1 MQTLGTAVGRLLAT
15 YGVDTVFGIPGVH
28 TVELYRGFDASGLRH
43 IVARHEQSLG
53 FMADGYARAS
63 GKPGVC
69 FVITGP
75 GVTNIST
82 AMGQAYADSS
92 PMLVISSVNALGRLG
107 TGDGHLHEM
116 RDQRALAS
124 AVTAFSHTITSPS
137 ELPEVVARAF
147 AIFDGARPRPVHIEI
162 PRDLLAAPAPDFA
175 FGPVRLARP
184 QASAAAIECAAR
196 ALKEARRP
204 LILAGGGAVQAAT
217 FVREAAESLGAPVL
231 MTCNGRGILPPDHPL
246 NVSFSASCPAVRA
259 MIRESDVA
267 LALGTELGP
276 TDYDAYEDGGFA
288 IPGRLI
294 RVEID
299 PEQMVR
305 TRQPDLALLGDA
317 RATMAILAGLLQSA
331 NASPWGVP
339 RAAEARQAAA
349 ADLGAAMATELS
361 FLEALRDA
369 APEAI
374 IVGDSTQAVYA
385 GNLGFAAAAPRR
397 WFNAATGFG
406 ALGFGLPAA
415 IGAAL
420 AEPDRPV
427 ICLAGDGGLQFTLAD
442 LATAVETKA
451 RLTIVLNNNF
461 GYGEIKQAMR
471 QAGIEPVGVD
481 LHTPDFCKI
490 AEAYG
495 WRAVRVGTREA
506 IVAAL
511 RANAAG
517 GAPSLIELMVGR

>member
-1 MQTLGTAVGRLLAT
+1 
-15 YGVDTVFGIPGVH
+15 
-28 TVELYRGFDASGLRH
+28 
-43 IVARHEQSLG
+43 
-53 FMADGYARAS
+53 
-63 GKPGVC
+63 
-69 FVITGP
+69 
-75 GVTNIST
+75 
-82 AMGQAYADSS
+82 
-92 PMLVISSVNALGRLG
+92 
-107 TGDGHLHEM
+107 
-116 RDQRALAS
+116 
-124 AVTAFSHTITSPS
+124 
-137 ELPEVVARAF
+137 
-147 AIFDGARPRPVHIEI
+147 
-162 PRDLLAAPAPDFA
+162 
-175 FGPVRLARP
+175 
-184 QASAAAIECAAR
+184 
-196 ALKEARRP
+196 
-204 LILAGGGAVQAAT
+204 
-217 FVREAAESLGAPVL
+217 
-231 MTCNGRGILPPDHPL
+231 
-246 NVSFSASCPAVRA
+246 
-259 MIRESDVA
+259 
-267 LALGTELGP
+267 LGP
-276 TDYDAYEDGGFA
+276 TDYGAYEDGGFA